1 MSGRTWS
8 VATMLALAV
17 ALPAAPVVATAA
29 SAAPASHSVAA
40 PHGSDD
46 GDGQGSDHKSDKGKA
61 GKSHSKKEQAQRKFN
76 LGGSLTAVDAVAG
89 TATFRVHGGKFKALR
104 GTELTVVLADGAR
117 VRRNDAAATL
127 ADFQV
132 GDKVRAKGLRVDGV
146 WTAKMFKGEGAEP
159 QTEPGDDDGGTTP
172 TDGGTTPT
180 DGGTD
185 PS

>member
-17 ALPAAPVVATAA
+17 ALPAAPIVATAA

-40 PHGSDD
+40 PHGS
-46 GDGQGSDHKSDKGKA
+46 DGQGSDHKSDKGKA

-132 GDKVRAKGLRVDGV
+132 GDQVRAKGLRVDSV
-146 WTAKMFKGEGAEP
+146 WTATMFKGEGAEP
-159 QTEPGDDDGGTTP
+159 QPEPTP